1 MKRTAALLAVTA
13 LAVACQK
20 AETADQAGAR
30 MQAESDSAKAQ
41 IEQSM
46 AAFARYAGASQADS
60 LATLYADD
68 AVLMP
73 PNMSAVTGRAAIRDA
88 YAGMLQ
94 AGAPT
99 LHFNVLSVV
108 ANGPLAV
115 ERGTYHMTTPASA
128 GQPASADSGKYLARW
143 QRADGQ
149 WKMVEDIWNSDAP
162 AAPPAPARR
171 RS

>member
-1 MKRTAALLAVTA
+1 MKRMASLLAVVA
-13 LAVACQK
+13 LAAACQTP
-20 AETADQAGAR
+20 ETAEQASAR

-46 AAFARYAGASQADS
+46 AAFARYAGAGQADS
-60 LATLYADD
+60 LASLYADN

-73 PNMSAVTGRAAIRDA
+73 PNMSAATGRAAIQEA
-88 YAGMLQ
+88 FAGMLQ

-99 LHFNVLSVV
+99 LHFVVQSVV

-128 GQPASADSGKYLARW
+128 GQPASADSGKYLAHWHRI
-143 QRADGQ
+143 DGQ
-149 WKMVEDIWNSDAP
+149 WKMVDDIWNSDAP
-162 AAPPAPARR
+162 MTPAPARR